1 MCQCH
6 TKGIL
11 SLSPK
16 DGLSSI
22 FWGKRARVT
31 TPVLPSDFSAH
42 LHFFPL
48 RFLGNR
54 CWSAVC
60 LFVILLP
67 FSNLHICILF
77 LILLPQFSFEAFPLS
92 HRHQH
97 PRQGMQVSLYWWGQR
112 VVKSGCLLNIHFSHC
127 VYAAWLLVLPLFS
140 AFLLMS
146 VIPMVF
152 LDPHQS
158 VAAAPSPLWI
168 ALMHCLLPLPGN

>member
-42 LHFFPL
+42 LHFFPR

-60 LFVILLP
+60 LIVILLP

-112 VVKSGCLLNIHFSHC
+112 VLKSGCLLNIRFF
-127 VYAAWLLVLPLFS
+127 PLCLCCLIAGFAS
-140 AFLLMS
+140 FKCIFAH
-146 VIPMVF
+146 VC
-152 LDPHQS
+152 DPHGISRSPPECCSCPQPPVNS
-158 VAAAPSPLWI
+158 TDALLASPSR
-168 ALMHCLLPLPGN
+168 